1 MPEMADLQSN
11 YVRKQLQGTKPQ
23 GEMMHAGQRF
33 NYNGF
38 YKNIIISSITIITIV
53 TDISPNYG
61 LISLINNISF
71 SLPASPLLT
80 QFRDIPPSKL
90 CNSCDQQFCECTYL
104 IKIPLGSVV
113 EILMVNTRKL

>member
-1 MPEMADLQSN
+1 M
-11 YVRKQLQGTKPQ
+11 
-23 GEMMHAGQRF
+23 
-33 NYNGF
+33 
-38 YKNIIISSITIITIV
+38 SSITILTTV
-53 TDISPNYG
+53 TDIAPNYG

-113 EILMVNTRKL
+113 EILMVNTRKFLFKNSKVCFVRKTAISMFKMAMFLKIQIFVVDF